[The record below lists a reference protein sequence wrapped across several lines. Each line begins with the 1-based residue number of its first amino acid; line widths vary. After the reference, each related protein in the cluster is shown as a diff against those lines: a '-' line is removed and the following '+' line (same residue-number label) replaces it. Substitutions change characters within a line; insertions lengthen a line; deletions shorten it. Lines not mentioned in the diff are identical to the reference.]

1 MAITHSPRSSNT
13 RICGSIRQILTWS
26 ATQLLLMSAAARQ
39 TLPPSPILGLSPL
52 SFSSETTTSQRCLL
66 GSLGSLPKK
75 TTLPAASGPAQS
87 VVDRESLSACAPARP
102 LVLLSPPSMHAPLYV
117 RGVSL
122 SLSQKTSREVQKK
135 QRAVL
140 AARPA
145 LPANMCRRG
154 PSARERRRVLLVP
167 VLGAWVQDFPLPLLG
182 LSPLSSKISSG

>member
-1 MAITHSPRSSNT
+1 MRRPAARGG
-13 RICGSIRQILTWS
+13 R
-26 ATQLLLMSAAARQ
+26 SAAARQ

-122 SLSQKTSREVQKK
+122 SLSLKKHRGKCKKNKEPCWPRDRPCLRTCADEGRAHASGGASCLYPCWAPGYKTSPSPSWVSPPCPPKSRVVELPCG
-135 QRAVL
+135 L
-140 AARPA
+140 A
-145 LPANMCRRG
+145 
-154 PSARERRRVLLVP
+154 
-167 VLGAWVQDFPLPLLG
+167 
-182 LSPLSSKISSG
+182 